1 MILWFWDPKNPSGDC
16 RFFIILQK
24 LRFLI
29 FICDLLGN
37 SEETMVARR
46 VFEGPETIKLLLK
59 SEIRPSKNPSGD
71 QCFCNIPKKITN
83 GNENATFFKIMKKR
97 WSPEGVFR
105 VPKP

>member
-1 MILWFWDPKNPSGDC
+1 MIYGFGTLKNPSGDC

-46 VFEGPETIKLLLK
+46 VFEDPETIKLLLK

-71 QCFCNIPKKITN
+71 WRFCTIFKKSAN
-83 GNENATFFKIMKKR
+83 KN
-97 WSPEGVFR
+97 
-105 VPKP
+105 